1 MLSYVSLN
9 SKDSLEEFL
18 QLYQCKDSKKK
29 TILKKERE
37 IVQYLKGL
45 GLQMKT
51 DPLLK
56 LQRIAKQ
63 IKLTKN
69 SFTIQNDKSPNPND
83 EIVLERKLQ
92 KDEDNEFNISN
103 NPLLKRGS
111 RKIIRT
117 YSFENKD
124 QLLNDNIE
132 PHHFD

>member
-1 MLSYVSLN
+1 MLSCVSLN

-29 TILKKERE
+29 TILKRERD

-51 DPLLK
+51 DPLSK
-56 LQRIAKQ
+56 LQRIA
-63 IKLTKN
+63 N
-69 SFTIQNDKSPNPND
+69 FAIQNDISPDSND
-83 EIVLERKLQ
+83 EIVLERKQLN
-92 KDEDNEFNISN
+92 DNDNEFNISN

-117 YSFENKD
+117 FSFEDKD
-124 QLLNDNIE
+124 QILNEDIQS
-132 PHHFD
+132 HHFD

>member
-1 MLSYVSLN
+1 MLSCVSLN

-29 TILKKERE
+29 TILKRERE

-51 DPLLK
+51 DPLSK
-56 LQRIAKQ
+56 LQRIA
-63 IKLTKN
+63 N
-69 SFTIQNDKSPNPND
+69 FAIQNDISPDSND
-83 EIVLERKLQ
+83 EIVLERKQLN
-92 KDEDNEFNISN
+92 DDDNEFNISN

-117 YSFENKD
+117 FSFEDKD
-124 QLLNDNIE
+124 QILNEDIE
-132 PHHFD
+132 SHHFD

>member
-1 MLSYVSLN
+1 MLSCVSLN

-56 LQRIAKQ
+56 LQRIA
-63 IKLTKN
+63 N
-69 SFTIQNDKSPNPND
+69 FTIQKDVSPNPNE
-83 EIVLERKLQ
+83 EIVLERKQ
-92 KDEDNEFNISN
+92 QNDAEDEFNISN
-103 NPLLKRGS
+103 NPLIKRGS
-111 RKIIRT
+111 RRIIRT

-124 QLLNDNIE
+124 QLLNDNVE